1 MKLNKLVMA
10 LGLGMALVAGSVNA
24 ANPSQG
30 HGTVTFTGS
39 IIDAPCSITP
49 ETVDQIVPLGSISN
63 ASLKNGGRSSSKSF
77 KISLENCTTE
87 TINTVTTTFT
97 GAKSSI
103 TGGDGLLGIEGSA
116 KGAGIAITDGGGNK
130 IKLGTPSPA
139 VALHDGSND
148 LNFAAYLQGDTG
160 PDAVV
165 PGDFTGIANF
175 QLTYQ

>member
-10 LGLGMALVAGSVNA
+10 LGLGVVLAAGSVNA

-49 ETVDQIVPLGSISN
+49 ETVDQVVPMGAISN
-63 ASLKNGGRSSSKSF
+63 AALKNGGRSSSRSF
-77 KISLENCTTE
+77 KISLENCTTD
-87 TINTVTTTFT
+87 TISTVTTTFV
-97 GAKSSI
+97 GAKSNI
-103 TGGDGLLGIEGSA
+103 VGGDGLLGIEGTA
-116 KGAGIAITDGGGNK
+116 KGAGIAITDAGGNK

-139 VALHDGSND
+139 VALHDGNND
-148 LNFAAYLQGDTG
+148 LNFAAYLQGDTT

-165 PGDFTGIANF
+165 PGEFTGIANF
-175 QLTYQ
+175 QLAYQ

>member
-10 LGLGMALVAGSVNA
+10 LGLGVALAAGSVNA

-39 IIDAPCSITP
+39 ITDAPCSITP
-49 ETVDQIVPLGSISN
+49 ETVDQVVPMGSISS
-63 ASLKNGGRSSSKSF
+63 ASLKNGGRSSSTPF
-77 KISLENCTTE
+77 KISLDNCTTE
-87 TINTVTTTFT
+87 TISTVTTTFV

-103 TGGDGLLGIEGSA
+103 TGGDGLLGIEGVA
-116 KGAGIAITDGGGNK
+116 KGAGIAITDAGGNK

-139 VALHDGSND
+139 VALHDGDND
-148 LNFAAYLQGDTG
+148 LHFAAYLQGDTS

-165 PGDFTGIANF
+165 PGNFTGIANF